1 MSAPLNLN
9 ATHQA
14 REWHHREHS
23 RAERVE
29 ILRNDWSV
37 VICKRKCDIVDDCP
51 MPKYNSS
58 EKDQRGSRY
67 IRGEVVCFAQRF
79 ICMYPIYKGRRL
91 NVKFDVYGAINLD
104 VKYINKHQ
112 ALFRKRIKT
121 TIDCCLV
128 SLHQLLSL
136 LCLYLLPLQNT
147 VTNVY
152 NCSLSMCFAKC

>member
-58 EKDQRGSRY
+58 EKDQR
-67 IRGEVVCFAQRF
+67 EVNISVMKLFVLHNDLFVCIQS
-79 ICMYPIYKGRRL
+79 IM
-91 NVKFDVYGAINLD
+91 GA
-104 VKYINKHQ
+104 V
-112 ALFRKRIKT
+112 
-121 TIDCCLV
+121 
-128 SLHQLLSL
+128 
-136 LCLYLLPLQNT
+136 
-147 VTNVY
+147 
-152 NCSLSMCFAKC
+152 